1 MWKKKKST
9 IYNDTLLIFQDK
21 KTKQI
26 RAIIDS
32 NVAGQEPDPVALQFM
47 QDKTLEYYPV
57 RYIH

>member
-1 MWKKKKST
+1 MWKKKKAT

-26 RAIIDS
+26 RVIIDS
-32 NVAGQEPDPVALQFM
+32 NALFGEADPAVQFM